1 MTSHSP
7 ALDFP
12 SSRTGDRSALWTA
25 PTGFTGFACPAG
37 PLSGEVRLPCSSL
50 ELLKVLAPLGV
61 RAFPAMEAS
70 PVLCPLLTPVAS
82 AWLLNQAYR
91 SAAWQQVSPGK
102 SVDFP
107 CIPAPFAASVFDRM
121 GLRRLL
127 PTRPTS
133 QPRMGFVSL
142 RSQVRLRLPSDPVS
156 RRRPCLRLTVGA
168 INLRNGLPPS
178 SQRPCRAHNRAGCLA
193 ATRS

>member
-1 MTSHSP
+1 MR
-7 ALDFP
+7 AP
-12 SSRTGDRSALWTA
+12 SDRLV
-25 PTGFTGFACPAG
+25 
-37 PLSGEVRLPCSSL
+37 ER
-50 ELLKVLAPLGV
+50 APLGV

-82 AWLLNQAYR
+82 AWLLNQGYR
-91 SAAWQQVSPGK
+91 SAAWQQISPGK

-107 CIPAPFAASVFDRM
+107 PGLSVQPALAVQGTGCIPAPFTASAFDRM

-142 RSQVRLRLPSDPVS
+142 RSQVRLRLPS
-156 RRRPCLRLTVGA
+156 
-168 INLRNGLPPS
+168 
-178 SQRPCRAHNRAGCLA
+178 LA
-193 ATRS
+193 